1 MKHIALCCL
10 MMLVSAPLFA
20 YDWQS
25 KQITR
30 EVSSDKE
37 DKTLLLK
44 DSSGNMFYVENGDD
58 LTDEEVVSI
67 LTIKDSIFGWQ
78 NIKIKEARFVSEG
91 GVINMLITPESVL
104 CNSVDIAKNLTAG
117 MLFSFENQTLS
128 YNFRI
133 KKDNYFLRINGAY
146 ISEKVLCD
154 KMLEA
159 VQTPQTFVQRRDPD
173 YLLSHIDKIDAEMN
187 LIRKIAIA
195 LNNKGL
201 FSSDGP
207 VDDAV
212 IDKVVKLKQVN
223 SKATKKEI
231 KESLVK
237 ENIKVTDRALE
248 LIFNVYFYEFEK

>member
-1 MKHIALCCL
+1 MKHIAICCL
-10 MMLVSAPLFA
+10 ILMASAPVFA
-20 YDWQS
+20 FDWQT
-25 KQITR
+25 KQITH
-30 EVSSDKE
+30 EASLDKE
-37 DKTLLLK
+37 DNTIALK
-44 DSSGNMFYVENGDD
+44 DAAGNLFFVENGADA
-58 LTDEEVVSI
+58 TEEEASAI
-67 LTIKDSIFGWQ
+67 LTLKDTFFSWQ
-78 NIKIKEARFVSEG
+78 SIKIKEIRFVSEAG
-91 GVINMLITPESVL
+91 AINVLIMPESVL
-104 CNSVDIAKNLTAG
+104 WNSADITSNLTAG
-117 MLFSFENQTLS
+117 MVFSSENQSLI

-173 YLLSHIDKIDAEMN
+173 YLLSHIVRMDVEMD
-187 LIRKIAIA
+187 LIRKTAIA
-195 LNNKGL
+195 LNNKGI

-212 IDKVVKLKQVN
+212 IKKVVQLKRAN

-231 KESLVK
+231 KDSLTK
-237 ENIKVTDRALE
+237 EKINVTDKALE

>member
-10 MMLVSAPLFA
+10 IMLVSAPLFA

-30 EVSSDKE
+30 EASSDKE
-37 DKTLLLK
+37 DKTIALK
-44 DSSGNMFYVENGDD
+44 DSAGNMFYVENGEDI
-58 LTDEEVVSI
+58 TEEEVTSI
-67 LTIKDSIFGWQ
+67 LSIKDSIFGWQ
-78 NIKIKEARFVSEG
+78 SIKIKEARFVSEG
-91 GVINMLITPESVL
+91 GVISVLITPESVTW
-104 CNSVDIAKNLTAG
+104 NSVDITPNLTAG

-133 KKDNYFLRINGAY
+133 KKDNYFLRITGAY

-212 IDKVVKLKQVN
+212 IDKVVKMKREN

-231 KESLVK
+231 KENLSK
-237 ENIKVTDRALE
+237 ENIKITDRALE